1 MLELN
6 VSKTTEKETKLR
18 NYELSI
24 NSYSDII
31 RVNTKTIK
39 EERTG

>member
-6 VSKTTEKETKLR
+6 VSKTTEKEAKLR

-24 NSYSDII
+24 NSYSDTI
-31 RVNTKTIK
+31 RINTKTIK